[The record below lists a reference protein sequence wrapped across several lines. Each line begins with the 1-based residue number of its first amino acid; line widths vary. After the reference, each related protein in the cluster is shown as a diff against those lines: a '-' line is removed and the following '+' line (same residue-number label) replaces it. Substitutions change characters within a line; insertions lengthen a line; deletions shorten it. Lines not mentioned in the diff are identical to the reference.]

1 MVTNRSLG
9 KREPQKDI
17 QGSDFGEVI
26 FFDFER
32 NSFLHFSGSIRLFD
46 NSQRPQSTP
55 QHQRTT
61 TSIDT
66 SDNSAGSLV
75 SILYIHLVLF
85 IVFVH
90 CCKVRYYLYRINQI
104 KAIFFSS
111 FLLKDLIFCINS
123 VIIIFSII
131 FNLVKS

>member
-1 MVTNRSLG
+1 MATNRSLG

-66 SDNSAGSLV
+66 SDNSAGSLA
-75 SILYIHLVLF
+75 LEM
-85 IVFVH
+85 
-90 CCKVRYYLYRINQI
+90 
-104 KAIFFSS
+104 
-111 FLLKDLIFCINS
+111 LLKQICSDKADEEERRLGNALS
-123 VIIIFSII
+123 KRELSG
-131 FNLVKS
+131 L